1 MVGGYVGRILYVDLS
16 RAKVTKNPL
25 DLRMVRKFIGGRG
38 LGIRVLYEELKSKD
52 IDPYSPENLL
62 IFATGPLT
70 GTIAPS
76 AGRYCV
82 VTRSPLTGTCLD
94 SHAGG
99 QFGPELKYAGYD
111 FIVISGRA
119 KKPVYLWIDDE
130 NVELRDA
137 QNLWGKVVSETEK
150 IIKEEV
156 GDQEVKIATIGPGG
170 EKSVSFASI
179 LNELHRAAGRGG
191 AGAVMGSK
199 NLKAIAV
206 RGSGGIRI
214 DNVEAFM
221 EVVREAHE
229 IIKKHP
235 TTGLSG
241 TLPKYG
247 TAGILNIMNEHGIL
261 PTRNFQTGIFEE
273 AEKISGE
280 RMAETILKRNKA
292 CNSCVIRCSRFCIID
307 TGSYA
312 GTIVEGPEYETCW
325 SFGAQCGINCLEAIA
340 KANLMCNEYGIDT
353 ISTGNVIGF
362 AMECFEN
369 GLINLKDTEGIKL
382 KFGDSEAML
391 AMVEKIALKEGF
403 GSILAQGVKKA
414 SEIIGKGASN
424 FAMHVKGMEMPAY
437 DPRGAK
443 GQGLAYATS
452 NRGACHLRAYMIK
465 YEILGTPFLVDPF
478 STQGKAKLVAQTQD
492 EYAVFDS
499 LILCIRVP
507 LAVSMEVIAR
517 LLSAATGWG
526 FTVEEIMK
534 AGERIYNMER
544 MFNAKVGFTRK
555 DDVLPPRILKEK
567 MPKGP
572 AMGNIVELDEM
583 LNEYYAIR
591 GWNMDGV
598 PTGEKLQELEIT

>member
-1 MVGGYVGRILYVDLS
+1 MVGGYIGRTLYVDLS
-16 RAKVTKNPL
+16 KAKLTKNPL
-25 DLRMVRKFIGGRG
+25 DLSMARKFIGGRG
-38 LGIRVLYEELKSKD
+38 LGIRVLYEELKTKD

-76 AGRYCV
+76 AGRHCV
-82 VTRSPLTGTCLD
+82 ITKSPLTGTCLD

-99 QFGPELKYAGYD
+99 RFGPELKYAGYD

-137 QNLWGKVVSETEK
+137 QNIWGRIVSETEK

-156 GDQEVKIATIGPGG
+156 GDQEVKIAAIGPSG
-170 EKSVSFASI
+170 EKLVSFASI

-206 RGSGGIRI
+206 RGSGGIAI
-214 DNVEAFM
+214 ADVKTFIQIVKEAN
-221 EVVREAHE
+221 E
-229 IIKKHP
+229 IIKKHH
-235 TTGLSG
+235 TTGIHG

-247 TAGILNIMNEHGIL
+247 TAGILNVMNEHGIL

-280 RMAETILKRNKA
+280 KMAETILKRNKA
-292 CNSCVIRCSRFCIID
+292 CASCIIRCARFCIID
-307 TGSYA
+307 EGPYQ
-312 GTIVEGPEYETCW
+312 GTIIEGPEYETCW
-325 SFGAQCGINCLEAIA
+325 SFGAQCGINRLDVIA
-340 KANLMCNEYGIDT
+340 KANLLCNEYGIDT

-362 AMECFEN
+362 AMECFEK
-369 GLINLKDTEGIKL
+369 GLINLKDTDGINL
-382 KFGDSEAML
+382 KFGDPEAML
-391 AMVEKIALKEGF
+391 ATVEKIALKEGF
-403 GSILAQGVKKA
+403 GSVLAQGVRKA

-465 YEILGTPFLVDPF
+465 YEILGTPFSVDPF

-492 EYAVFDS
+492 EYAIFDS

-517 LLSAATGWG
+517 LLSAATGWD
-526 FTVEEIMK
+526 FRMEELMK

-544 MFNAKVGFTRK
+544 LFNAKVGFTRK
-555 DDVLPPRILKEK
+555 DDTLPTRILKEK
-567 MPKGP
+567 MPEGP
-572 AMGNIVELDEM
+572 AIGNTVELDEM
-583 LNEYYAIR
+583 LNEYYTIR
-591 GWNMDGV
+591 GWNKDGI
-598 PTGEKLQELEIT
+598 PKEEKVQELEIT